1 VSASTCDSVCF
12 VRKKKTLTRAACP
25 APEEDGR
32 RRKTKEEKGQKNKGD
47 TLCVFNPAEDAE
59 LL

>member
-12 VRKKKTLTRAACP
+12 VREKKKLTRAAYP

-32 RRKTKEEKGQKNKGD
+32 RRKTKEKRQQNKGD